1 MGARCSSCG
10 VRGQESKLSYRHA
23 EPGMAKRKK
32 KKKEYSV
39 LLIVFFI
46 FFVLRKGKEKNHF
59 SLFYPF
65 SLQHKYLRIQQSHR
79 WE

>member
-1 MGARCSSCG
+1 MQGAAPAELEGKKANLVTDMQS
-10 VRGQESKLSYRHA
+10 QEWLK
-23 EPGMAKRKK
+23 EK

-39 LLIVFFI
+39 LFIVFFI

>member
-32 KKKEYSV
+32 KKG
-39 LLIVFFI
+39 I
-46 FFVLRKGKEKNHF
+46 FSSAHCFLYFLCSQEGEREKPF
-59 SLFYPF
+59 LSFLSLFTATQLP
-65 SLQHKYLRIQQSHR
+65 
-79 WE
+79 